1 MSTPQI
7 PIIDKILN
15 VIDSDDIQILSL
27 AIEANLPK
35 EKIDELKKMLK
46 RLLHENKLN
55 SDETYIIK
63 QFLHF
68 I

>member
-7 PIIDKILN
+7 LIIDKILN
-15 VIDSDDIQILSL
+15 SIDSDDIQILAL

-35 EKIDELKKMLK
+35 EKTDELKKVLK
-46 RLLHENKLN
+46 MLLHDNKLN
-55 SDETYIIK
+55 IDEAYIVK

>member
-7 PIIDKILN
+7 LIIDKILN
-15 VIDSDDIQILSL
+15 SIDSDDIQIMAL
-27 AIEANLPK
+27 AVEANLPK
-35 EKIDELKKMLK
+35 EKTDELKKMLK
-46 RLLHENKLN
+46 ILLHENILN
-55 SDETYIIK
+55 IDESYLIK

>member
-7 PIIDKILN
+7 LIIDKILN
-15 VIDSDDIQILSL
+15 SIDSDDIQILAL

-35 EKIDELKKMLK
+35 EKTDELKKMLK
-46 RLLHENKLN
+46 MLLHDNKLN
-55 SDETYIIK
+55 IDEAYIVK